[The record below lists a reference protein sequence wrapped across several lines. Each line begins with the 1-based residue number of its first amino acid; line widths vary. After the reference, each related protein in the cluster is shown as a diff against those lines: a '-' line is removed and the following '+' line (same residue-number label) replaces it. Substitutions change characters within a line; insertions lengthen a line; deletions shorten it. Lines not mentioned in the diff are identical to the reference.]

1 MDWRTMVKE
10 NINMKKLVLLVIL
23 PLALSLS
30 SCGSKPQK
38 NINNNDSMIEDTL
51 MHEEIF
57 GALPSNTQ
65 KWDLNPKKSLGLGID
80 LYKPM
85 IGFQR
90 KDNND
95 GTYSVRFVAAMQ
107 LETDSASWFRSV
119 HNLAGTV
126 EKSKLE
132 VPVQTVYSALN
143 NGGSIAY
150 ASDVEAEDGTTP
162 YDCYAVYCL
171 LNIPNSYSD
180 YYVDAYITVNDGG
193 NHITSDVGSLNV
205 ADGNKAYKYQLRGSN
220 RDTAFI
226 NGVERVPDSGSN
238 KINLYSVDL
247 NVDDK
252 VEIYYVNETTLTYS
266 KNTSLTLGASFPDF
280 VLDTDKDILTTKYSG
295 TYNVYLNNENQFFF
309 TKKISFQG
317 PTGWG
322 TDKTA
327 KIQLK
332 SNDGTSHPEET
343 MLSTETAGLFYYFVD
358 TSAYKDA
365 QFFQQQGD
373 TKSDWT
379 DYRGNSLKTGKNI
392 FTLPSWD
399 NVGTSG
405 SWETNVHVT
414 PVVDN
419 SNFTITEKTKAV
431 EIHTALQKQYLAYTG
446 DYSGMDPESYPDG
459 NALLSDPEPVSIA
472 FNYDVPDG
480 KTLDHYSLVFGQYS
494 DLSDGYEVV
503 GTTTKSISFYNAFL
517 GKNYFKLK
525 AYFTEGEPEQ
535 SAIHSFIVDGTAP
548 RNIKIDGLTNCRD
561 IGGRYTE
568 DGGRIKQGL
577 IYRTSGENFLNNGSN
592 DNITEAGRAEMLN
605 HLRVRTEI
613 NVSNNTSNVVN
624 LTGTT
629 VRNLYMDYDTN
640 GLNSSHHLSRNTE
653 SLKNFV
659 EAAADSN
666 NYPIFFHCRIGTDRT
681 GLCAITLAGLL
692 GVPLNEIYQD
702 YLFSNFGNIDG
713 KRYIGDLAGQDNIQN
728 YMSEINQ
735 MAGTTFK
742 NKVYNMLLSI
752 GVSASTLDTLIANL
766 TENTLAKKDGSIKEV
781 APANLLTGNNVDVI
795 EDNSERNHPN
805 YYFTLNSS
813 NQSVSYTFTAGSNYD
828 GQIVAY
834 LGNTSH
840 SSSSYINESLYLK
853 LDNNRLE
860 IRNVSYAAAG
870 MGNCSGRMN
879 YFPVI
884 LGIANITAG
893 EHTISIYG
901 NSNSM
906 NIGGI
911 YIFDAD
917 KNAVDVGGGSD
928 LGEFHIHSYAIVSN
942 TATCTEDG
950 EITYRCSECN
960 DEYSEPSPATGHS
973 YEVISNTATC
983 TEGGTITYRCS
994 VCGNE
999 RSESSQATGHSYIT
1013 GSKAADSAL
1022 RPLSC
1027 EGGDISGYE
1036 LQATDVDPTYGQTSP
1051 DASNVN
1057 TRLGKNSKY
1066 DDIWNVT
1073 GIEEGVYDVYLQA
1086 RTQNGNQNAYW
1097 NAATAI
1103 ANGDDANKNGSTAE
1117 LQSDYRYKIKVDSG
1131 DYIHIGDNINRYS
1144 DFGINN
1150 SAVNWSNRPVAQI
1163 AVSNVTTSITLHSM
1177 NNGYAIWVFGLRL
1190 VRVTA

>member
-1 MDWRTMVKE
+1 
-10 NINMKKLVLLVIL
+10 MKKLVLLVIL

-30 SCGSKPQK
+30 SCGNKPQK

-107 LETDSASWFRSV
+107 LETDNASWFRSV

-143 NGGSIAY
+143 NAGNIAY
-150 ASDVEAEDGTTP
+150 ASDVEAEDGTNP

-193 NHITSDVGSLNV
+193 NHTTSDVGSLNV
-205 ADGNKAYKYQLRGSN
+205 ADGNKAYKYQLSGSN

-238 KINLYSVDL
+238 KVDLYSVDL

-252 VEIYYVNETTLTYS
+252 VEIYYVNEATLTYS
-266 KNTSLTLGASFPDF
+266 KNTSLTLGAAFPDF

-332 SNDGTSHPEET
+332 SNDGSSHPEET

-405 SWETNVHVT
+405 SWETNVHVV
-414 PVVDN
+414 PVADN

-446 DYSGMDPESYPDG
+446 DYSLMDPEDYPDG
-459 NALLSDPEPVSIA
+459 NALLSDPEPVTITW
-472 FNYDVPDG
+472 NYTVPDG
-480 KTLDHYSLVFGQYS
+480 KTLDHYSLVFGQYA

-577 IYRTSGENFLNNGSN
+577 IYRTSGENFLNSGSN

-742 NKVYNMLLSI
+742 NKMYNMLLSI

-781 APANLLTGNNVDVI
+781 APANLLTGNNVNVI
-795 EDNSERNHPN
+795 EDYSERNHPN
-805 YYFTLNSS
+805 YYFTLDGSDKY
-813 NQSVSYTFTAGSNYD
+813 VSYTFNAPSAYS
-828 GQIVAY
+828 GQLVAY
-834 LGNTSH
+834 LGNTNH
-840 SSSSYINESLYLK
+840 SSSMFMDETLRLSL
-853 LDNNRLE
+853 DDRE
-860 IRNVSYAAAG
+860 ISVRSVDYSSAG
-870 MGNCSGRMN
+870 MGNCSSRMN

-884 LGIANITAG
+884 LASDVAISAG
-893 EHTISIYG
+893 DHRIVLAGLDGHT
-901 NSNSM
+901 M
-906 NIGGI
+906 NVGGI
-911 YIFDAD
+911 YIYDAS
-917 KNAVDVGGGSD
+917 KNATNVGGGVDS
-928 LGEFHIHSYAIVSN
+928 GELHYHDFESRII
-942 TATCTEDG
+942 TPATCADAG
-950 EITYRCSECN
+950 EI
-960 DEYSEPSPATGHS
+960 EYTCTICGDVERQPIPALPHS
-973 YEVISNTATC
+973 YEEEITEQPTC
-983 TEGGTITYRCS
+983 TSTGVKTYTCTVCDYSRTEPIPKVAHSWVSTGEPVTAIDGSTRYETFACS
-994 VCGNE
+994 VCGAKKVEIAATSGVFADGSSIKSGTPSGYLKLASTNHSITFKFDVDLGE
-999 RSESSQATGHSYIT
+999 RPSATATLYQRGYIDSYSGNRNKYIFTGGKQSLGTYSPDCEIRFNGSESIVDLSSY
-1013 GSKAADSAL
+1013 
-1022 RPLSC
+1022 
-1027 EGGDISGYE
+1027 
-1036 LQATDVDPTYGQTSP
+1036 QNQTF
-1051 DASNVN
+1051 
-1057 TRLGKNSKY
+1057 
-1066 DDIWNVT
+1066 
-1073 GIEEGVYDVYLQA
+1073 YDVF
-1086 RTQNGNQNAYW
+1086 
-1097 NAATAI
+1097 
-1103 ANGDDANKNGSTAE
+1103 GDPVNSNSSEKDVE
-1117 LQSDYRYKIKVDSG
+1117 SG
-1131 DYIHIGDNINRYS
+1131 VVTLNN
-1144 DFGINN
+1144 GINEFQYK
-1150 SAVNWSNRPVAQI
+1150 RVASYNLLI
-1163 AVSNVTTSITLHSM
+1163 SYFV
-1177 NNGYAIWVFGLRL
+1177 L
-1190 VRVTA
+1190 VIES

>member
-1 MDWRTMVKE
+1 
-10 NINMKKLVLLVIL
+10 MKKLVLLVIL

-30 SCGSKPQK
+30 SCGHKSQK

-65 KWDLNPKKSLGLGID
+65 KWNLNPKKSLGLGID

-107 LETDSASWFRSV
+107 SETDSASWFRSV

-143 NGGSIAY
+143 NGGHIAY
-150 ASDVEAEDGTTP
+150 ASDAEAEDGTTP

-193 NHITSDVGSLNV
+193 NHTTSDVGSLNV
-205 ADGNKAYKYQLRGSN
+205 ADGNKAYKYQLSGSN

-238 KINLYSVDL
+238 KVDLYSVDL

-252 VEIYYVNETTLTYS
+252 VEIYYVNEAALTYS
-266 KNTSLTLGASFPDF
+266 KNTSLTLGAAFPDF

-332 SNDGTSHPEET
+332 SNDGSSHPEQSMEA
-343 MLSTETAGLFYYFVD
+343 TETAGLFYYFVD

-379 DYRGNSLKTGKNI
+379 DYRGNSLKAGKNI

-431 EIHTALQKQYLAYTG
+431 EIHTDDQKTYLAYDG
-446 DYSGMDPESYPDG
+446 DYSTMDSNLYPDG
-459 NALLSDPEPVSIA
+459 SIHQSDSRPVTVEFTYA
-472 FNYDVPDG
+472 VPAG
-480 KTLDHYSLVFGQYS
+480 KSVTKYSVVFGKEP
-494 DLSDGYEVV
+494 DLSDGYEFDD
-503 GTTTKSISFYNAFL
+503 TNMLDNEISFSNPYL
-517 GKNYFKLK
+517 GINYFKLK
-525 AYFTEGEPEQ
+525 ATLNDSSVQE
-535 SAIHSFIVDGTAP
+535 SAIHSFIVDSTCP
-548 RNIKIDGLTNCRD
+548 RNLTIGGMTNCRD

-577 IYRTSGENFLNNGSN
+577 IYRTSGYRYDYSTE
-592 DNITEAGRAEMLN
+592 ITEAGIKEMRD
-605 HLRVRTEI
+605 HLKVKTEI
-613 NVSNNTSNVVN
+613 NIADSTDHNVCDHVTLGSASAVN
-624 LTGTT
+624 CF
-629 VRNLYMDYDTN
+629 MDY
-640 GLNSSHHLSRNTE
+640 GGSSSHHLSRNTE
-653 SLKNFV
+653 SLKNFFNYV
-659 EAAADSN
+659 ADSN

-681 GLCAITLAGLL
+681 GLCAITLSGLL

-702 YLFSNFGNIDG
+702 YLFSNFGKIG
-713 KRYIGDLAGQDNIQN
+713 KKRYIGPAAGEDNIET
-728 YMSEINQ
+728 YMEEINQ
-735 MAGTTFK
+735 MSGTTFK
-742 NKVYNMLLSI
+742 NKVYNTLLSI
-752 GVSASTLDTLIANL
+752 GVSRTTLDTIISNL
-766 TENTLAKKDGSIKEV
+766 TEGTLAKGNDAGQVI
-781 APANLLTGNNVDVI
+781 APANLLTSTNVSV
-795 EDNSERNHPN
+795 SEHTTERDHPA
-805 YYFTLNSS
+805 YYYSFTSS
-813 NQSVSYTFTAGSNYD
+813 SQYVSYTFTAPSDYS

-834 LGNTSH
+834 LGNTNH
-840 SSSSYINESLYLK
+840 SSSMYIDDALYLR
-853 LDNNRLE
+853 LDDNRLE
-860 IRNVSYAAAG
+860 IRNVSYADAG
-870 MGNCSGRMN
+870 MGNCSSRMN
-879 YFPVI
+879 YYPVI
-884 LGIANITAG
+884 LGIADIAAG

-901 NSNSM
+901 SSNTM

-917 KNAVDVGGGSD
+917 KNAADVGGGSD
-928 LGEFHIHSYAIVSN
+928 LGEFHIHNYVVISN

-950 EITYRCSECN
+950 EITYKCSGCN
-960 DEYSEPSPATGHS
+960 DQYSEYSP
-973 YEVISNTATC
+973 
-983 TEGGTITYRCS
+983 
-994 VCGNE
+994 
-999 RSESSQATGHSYIT
+999 ATGHSYIT

-1036 LQATDVDPTYGQTSP
+1036 LQAADLTEGQKSP
-1051 DASNVN
+1051 NASDKN
-1057 TRLGKNSKY
+1057 TRLGKNIF
-1066 DDIWNVT
+1066 DDVWNIS
-1073 GIEEGVYDVYLQA
+1073 GITAGTYDVYLNAQCSSGNSGKGYWYSGTA
-1086 RTQNGNQNAYW
+1086 VDDHNDTVGNNGG
-1097 NAATAI
+1097 T
-1103 ANGDDANKNGSTAE
+1103 DE
-1117 LQSDYRYKIKVDSG
+1117 LAHDYKYKIKIDNG
-1131 DYIHIGDNINRYS
+1131 DYANLGNATDNYS
-1144 DFGINN
+1144 QYGLAENTANWTSRALVRITI
-1150 SAVNWSNRPVAQI
+1150 SAGA
-1163 AVSNVTTSITLHSM
+1163 TSITVHNM
-1177 NNGYAIWVFGLRL
+1177 NNGYSIWVYGLRL